1 MKKKW
6 DKYMTRRVAVMTFG
20 ILLMGLGVSLFK
32 LSATGNDPS
41 SAFSMAV
48 AAKVGLPFS
57 ITLSIVNCIWFVAEI
72 TLGRHYIGIGT
83 FVNWFGVGIFAD
95 MFLAIANAIHFA
107 PEALP
112 IRVLVMVAGILVLSC
127 SCALYQTANVGVA
140 PYDAMALIMDER
152 LPLPY
157 FWCRIIV
164 DSTVAL
170 LAWLLG
176 GIIGLGTLVCALG
189 LGPFITFFT
198 GRVAKPLL
206 KYEEWGG
213 REGA

>member
-1 MKKKW
+1 MKIKW
-6 DKYMTRRVAVMTFG
+6 DKYMTRRVLVMTFG

-32 LSATGNDPS
+32 LSVTGNDPS

-48 AAKVGLPFS
+48 AARVGLPFS
-57 ITLSIVNCIWFVAEI
+57 VTLSIVNCIWFISEI

-95 MFLAIANAIHFA
+95 MFLAIAGKLNFA
-107 PEALP
+107 PEPLP
-112 IRVLVMVAGILVLSC
+112 LRLLVMVAGILVLSC
-127 SCALYQTANVGVA
+127 SCAIYQTADVGVA
-140 PYDAMALIMDER
+140 PYDAMSLIMDER

-157 FWCRIIV
+157 FWCRIII
-164 DSTVAL
+164 DTAAAI

-176 GIIGLGTLVCALG
+176 GIIGIGTLVCALG

-198 GRVAKPLL
+198 AFVAKPLL
-206 KYEEWGG
+206 KYDEWAGQIP
-213 REGA
+213 E